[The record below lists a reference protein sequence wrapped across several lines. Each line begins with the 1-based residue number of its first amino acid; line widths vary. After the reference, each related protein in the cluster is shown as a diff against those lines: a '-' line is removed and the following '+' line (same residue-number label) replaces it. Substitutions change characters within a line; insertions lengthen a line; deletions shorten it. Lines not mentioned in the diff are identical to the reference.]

1 MSEKQL
7 FEVFSPKSGEVVA
20 VPTILKMA
28 YYNVSGVY
36 SISIGHVKKPI
47 NFGLYLFLFWHD
59 PVLQLLELHS
69 MGLFNS
75 RQVVNQILSSCF

>member
-28 YYNVSGVY
+28 IIHYQG
-36 SISIGHVKKPI
+36 IKKI
-47 NFGLYLFLFWHD
+47 CGSKKLRGLIILICLKIIFK
-59 PVLQLLELHS
+59 VIKAIK
-69 MGLFNS
+69 G
-75 RQVVNQILSSCF
+75 ILSR